1 MPHFM
6 PMFIFQTDAQTV
18 IFLVVL
24 LTFEDAVTWSNLQTC
39 SKWQNIFDDF
49 NSSYKF

>member
-1 MPHFM
+1 MDTRYPHQALALKIYCMPHFM

-24 LTFEDAVTWSNLQTC
+24 LAFEDAVT
-39 SKWQNIFDDF
+39 
-49 NSSYKF
+49 